1 MTMMPMMTMSVRR
14 KFDAFSTICPSPTL
28 AATISAATS
37 VVQPKPM
44 AMRMPTRIS
53 GSAEGRMTW
62 RITCV

>member
-1 MTMMPMMTMSVRR
+1 MMTMSVRR
-14 KFDAFSTICPSPTL
+14 KFDAFSTICPRPMS

-53 GSAEGRMTW
+53 GSADGKITW
-62 RITCV
+62 PISCM